1 MTMHLSELR
10 VGQKGRVS
18 NFLCE
23 DACMLRVQELGLC
36 TGTEV
41 EVMKVAPFGDPVEL
55 RFRDCRYC
63 MRKHDLSSIEVEI
76 DDSKMA

>member
-1 MTMHLSELR
+1 
-10 VGQKGRVS
+10 
-18 NFLCE
+18 
-23 DACMLRVQELGLC
+23 MLRVQELGLC